1 MPEELKKA
9 DPSQYMEGTV
19 ASITDFGAFIT
30 VCVWCVYGVCVC
42 VCVCVRAHTCVSG
55 PLYCK
60 SERRSSA
67 MHMLLPS
74 ANLPTQDW
82 VKPHN
87 NAAAEGMWCIW

>member
-42 VCVCVRAHTCVSG
+42 VCVCASAHVCVRPA
-55 PLYCK
+55 LLQKRKAQLRYAYA
-60 SERRSSA
+60 SSVRK
-67 MHMLLPS
+67 PS
-74 ANLPTQDW
+74 DARL
-82 VKPHN
+82 
-87 NAAAEGMWCIW
+87 G